1 MKASDI
7 IKSFKLK
14 NELNPKL
21 WDNPNAEN
29 PELKNE
35 VRNTL
40 LEIANNFIDF
50 VGLDIDVDDVT
61 MTGSLSNYNWSDY
74 SDVDLHILVD
84 IKNSDMSDI
93 LKELFSA
100 KQSVW
105 NSIHDVTI
113 KGYNVEIYVQDSN
126 EPHYSTGI
134 YSVMYDEWI
143 EKPVK
148 TSVILDDKKI
158 MDKSQRW
165 MTIIDGI
172 QQKSF
177 FKDPKET
184 LKIIDRVKDKL
195 KKFRRSGLESQG
207 EFSYEN
213 LAFKFLRR
221 NEYLKKL
228 SDLKNNILDST
239 LSLDQ

>member
-14 NELNPKL
+14 DELNSKL
-21 WDNPNAEN
+21 WDSPNAEN
-29 PELKNE
+29 PELKDE

-40 LEIANNFIDF
+40 LGIANNFIDF

-113 KGYNVEIYVQDSN
+113 KGYSVEIYVQDSN
-126 EPHYSTGI
+126 EPHYSTGV

-158 MDKSQRW
+158 MDKSQIW

-177 FKDPKET
+177 FKDPEET

>member
-1 MKASDI
+1 MKASEI
-7 IKSFKLK
+7 IKSFSLK
-14 NELNPKL
+14 NELNPTL
-21 WDNPNAEN
+21 WDYSDTDNPV
-29 PELKNE
+29 LKDE
-35 VRNTL
+35 VRKTL
-40 LEIANNFIDF
+40 LDISNNFIDF
-50 VGLDIDVDDVT
+50 VGVDVDIDDVT

-84 IKNSDMSDI
+84 IKNSEMSDV

-113 KGYNVEIYVQDSN
+113 KGYDVEIYVQDSN
-126 EPHYSTGI
+126 EPHYSTGV
-134 YSVMYDEWI
+134 YSVMYDEWL
-143 EKPVK
+143 EKPLK
-148 TSVILDDKKI
+148 TDTVLDEKKI
-158 MDKSQRW
+158 MDKSSRW
-165 MTIIDGI
+165 MSIIDNI
-172 QQKSF
+172 QQQSF
-177 FKDPKET
+177 FKPSDDI
-184 LKIIDRVKDKL
+184 LNSIDKVKDKL
-195 KKFRRSGLESQG
+195 KKFRRAGLETEG

-221 NEYLKKL
+221 NGYLKKL

>member
-14 NELNPKL
+14 NELNSKL

-177 FKDPKET
+177 FKDPEET

>member
-1 MKASDI
+1 MKASEI
-7 IKSFKLK
+7 IKSFSLK
-14 NELNPKL
+14 NELNPTL
-21 WDNPNAEN
+21 WDYSDTDNPA
-29 PELKNE
+29 LKDE
-35 VRNTL
+35 VRKTL
-40 LEIANNFIDF
+40 LDISNNFIDF
-50 VGLDIDVDDVT
+50 VGVDVDIDDVT

-84 IKNSDMSDI
+84 IKNSEMSDV

-113 KGYNVEIYVQDSN
+113 KGYDVEIYVQDSN
-126 EPHYSTGI
+126 EPHYSTGV
-134 YSVMYDEWI
+134 YSVMYDEWL
-143 EKPVK
+143 EKPLK
-148 TSVILDDKKI
+148 TDTVLDEKKI
-158 MDKSQRW
+158 MDKSSRW
-165 MTIIDGI
+165 MSIIDNI
-172 QQKSF
+172 QQQSF
-177 FKDPKET
+177 FKPSDDI
-184 LKIIDRVKDKL
+184 LNSIDKVKDKL
-195 KKFRRSGLESQG
+195 KKFRRAGLETEG

-221 NEYLKKL
+221 NGYLKKL

>member
-1 MKASDI
+1 MRASDI

-21 WDNPNAEN
+21 WDNPDTEN
-29 PELKNE
+29 PTLKDE
-35 VRNTL
+35 IRNTL
-40 LEIANNFIDF
+40 LEISNNFIDF

-126 EPHYSTGI
+126 EPHYSTGV
-134 YSVMYDEWI
+134 YSVMHDEWI
-143 EKPVK
+143 EKPLK
-148 TSVILDDKKI
+148 TNVILDDKKI

-177 FKDPKET
+177 FKNPEET
-184 LKIIDRVKDKL
+184 LEIIDTVKDKL
-195 KKFRRSGLESQG
+195 KKFRRSGLESDG

-221 NEYLKKL
+221 NGYLKKL

>member
-1 MKASDI
+1 MKASEI
-7 IKSFKLK
+7 IKSFSLK
-14 NELNPKL
+14 NELNPTL
-21 WDNPNAEN
+21 WDYSDTNNPV
-29 PELKNE
+29 LKDE
-35 VRNTL
+35 VRKTL
-40 LEIANNFIDF
+40 LDISNNFIDF
-50 VGLDIDVDDVT
+50 VGVDVDIDDVT

-84 IKNSDMSDI
+84 IKNSEMSDV

-113 KGYNVEIYVQDSN
+113 KGYDVEIYVQDSN
-126 EPHYSTGI
+126 EPHYSTGV
-134 YSVMYDEWI
+134 YSVMYDEWL
-143 EKPVK
+143 EKPLK
-148 TSVILDDKKI
+148 TDTVLDEKKI
-158 MDKSQRW
+158 MDKSSRW
-165 MTIIDGI
+165 MSIIDNI
-172 QQKSF
+172 QQQSF
-177 FKDPKET
+177 FKPSDDI
-184 LKIIDRVKDKL
+184 LNSIDKVKDKL
-195 KKFRRSGLESQG
+195 KKFRRAGLETEG

-221 NEYLKKL
+221 NGYLKKL